1 MEVYQVKVFLEV
13 AKHLSF
19 TEATKSLNLTQLGVS
34 AKIKCLEAEL
44 GISLFHRLG
53 RKIQLTEAGQFLLQ
67 AGPRLIETEN
77 QLLQEIEDIKR
88 KIGGIL
94 RIGCSPAIAD
104 GWLSDIL
111 FKYRKQYPDIQ
122 LQCNIFNSAKSLYQ
136 AITDGQIDLGISD
149 INFEGIPELFTT
161 AISSIQYAVFL
172 SSHHPLAKHNW
183 LSLRELQNYSWV
195 LPSSNSSNRL
205 VLETRLAELDLSLDH
220 FSAIET
226 VDTVGLMRTYMVY
239 ENYLSFASNLEFKLE
254 CQSGLLVSI
263 PLQEFALLNNIFLLS
278 RTPLN
283 LSSGQGSNSSNH
295 RSQSN
300 NPCQTFAEF
309 AKSLSIKPC
318 HLAQD
323 PVTQEHS
330 ARVNVPRQ
338 PRLVSLRSPVFL
350 HSVPSHRPE
359 TLTLSIGVQNS
370 TVAVITAG
378 LAMQRLGLFEHF
390 LPKQGRYSATQYQIR
405 WCNFP
410 TGASILD
417 GLHRG
422 QLDIGILGDY
432 PLLLSAAYQADVTS
446 EVKQTR
452 LVSLVSVNP
461 DGSCNAVVA
470 PASSK
475 FQSIEDLQGRNIAVP
490 FNSLAHGR
498 VLRLLQTTN
507 LLADVQLTF
516 PEHIDPTQLLDQSV
530 QLADG
535 YAHFAPFHNI
545 ACRRGRFRYLLGNEL
560 ENLPSF
566 YGVVVSQILADQH
579 PEIVIAYLRAIA
591 GVQYWYD
598 TTPGALPLISQW
610 TRLEADIISSLLSC
624 SYLENQSGRFFPEMA
639 IHSDWLEL
647 HLARLSL
654 IPGNEYLQKIDLEN
668 WVQPEFLQ
676 HVKTHD

>member
-19 TEATKSLNLTQLGVS
+19 TEATKRLNLTQPGVS

-77 QLLQEIEDIKR
+77 QLLQGIEDIKR
-88 KIGGIL
+88 KMGGTL
-94 RIGCSPAIAD
+94 TIGCSPAIAD
-104 GWLSDIL
+104 EWLSDVL
-111 FKYRKQYPDIQ
+111 FKYRKQYPDIR
-122 LQCNIFNSAKSLYQ
+122 LQCSIFNSAKSLYQ

-161 AISSIQYAVFL
+161 TISSIQYAVFL
-172 SSHHPLAKHNW
+172 SAHHPLAKHNW

-195 LPSSNSSNRL
+195 LPTSTSFNRL
-205 VLETRLAELDLSLDH
+205 VLETRLAELDLSLDN

-226 VDTVGLMRTYMVY
+226 VDTIGLMRTYMVH

-263 PLQEFALLNNIFLLS
+263 PLQEFALPHNIFLLS

-283 LSSGQGSNSSNH
+283 LSNGQGSNSSNH
-295 RSQSN
+295 CSQSN
-300 NPCQTFAEF
+300 SPCQTFAEF
-309 AKSLSIKPC
+309 AKSLSIQPC
-318 HLAQD
+318 CLAQD
-323 PVTQEHS
+323 SVAQEHL
-330 ARVNVPRQ
+330 ARVDAPRQ
-338 PRLVSLRSPVFL
+338 PQLVSLQSPVFL
-350 HSVPSHRPE
+350 HSTPSHRPE

-370 TVAVITAG
+370 TIAVITAG
-378 LAMQRLGLFEHF
+378 LIVQRLGLLEHF
-390 LPKQGRYSATQYQIR
+390 LPKQGCYSATQYQIR

-410 TGASILD
+410 SGAAILD
-417 GLHRG
+417 NLHSG

-432 PLLLSAAYQADVTS
+432 PLLLSAAYQADLTS
-446 EVKQTR
+446 KVKTR
-452 LVSLVSVNP
+452 LVSFVSVNP

-498 VLRLLQTTN
+498 VLRLLQATN
-507 LLADVQLTF
+507 LFADVKLTF

-545 ACRRGRFRYLLGNEL
+545 ACRRGKFRYLLGNEL

-566 YGVVVSQILADQH
+566 YGVVVSQTLADQY
-579 PEIVIAYLRAIA
+579 PEIVVAYLRAIA
-591 GVQYWYD
+591 AVQYWYD
-598 TTPGALPLISQW
+598 TTPSALPLISQW
-610 TRLEADIISSLLSC
+610 THLEADIISSLLSC
-624 SYLENQSGRFFPEMA
+624 SYLENRSGRFFSEMS
-639 IHSDWLEL
+639 IHSDWLDL
-647 HLARLSL
+647 HIAQLSL
-654 IPGNEYLQKIDLEN
+654 IPDNVYLQKINLEN

-676 HVKTHD
+676 YVKTH